1 MRVTFSVP
9 VSLSLAV
16 ILMAGDI
23 GVDTV
28 KVVVP
33 VRLAGRGAL
42 CNVAG
47 FPDWKSEG
55 GGWGASSHWQAFRA
69 PDGRHVT
76 FKGYGRMIYAM
87 CEGSVPKYHG
97 VERPATGAEVVSFSD
112 SLLWQLSEVECAD
125 TFFITGEPY
134 LGRVDPVVDVHDP
147 DKLLVPA
154 ADDESFHPWPRT
166 KLVKVL
172 YQGDETSFRY
182 NKRRALRVYD
192 KYAECLDL
200 AFFNIT
206 RVEVQYRTDWVKR
219 AGLTFVHG
227 RWQDCVT
234 EAVAPIAARLN
245 ERAGNTWL

>member
-1 MRVTFSVP
+1 MRVTFFVP
-9 VSLSLAV
+9 VSLSLVV
-16 ILMAGDI
+16 ILMASKI

-28 KVVVP
+28 KVMIPVHVP
-33 VRLAGRGAL
+33 ERGHL
-42 CNVAG
+42 INVTH
-47 FPDWKSEG
+47 FPDWKETG
-55 GGWGASSHWQAFRA
+55 GGWSQHSYWRAFDM
-69 PDGRHVT
+69 PDGRHCTV
-76 FKGYGRMIYAM
+76 KGYGRQLYAM
-87 CEGSVPKYHG
+87 MEGSVPKYHG
-97 VERPATGAEVVSFSD
+97 VERPATGEEVVRFADSF
-112 SLLWQLSEVECAD
+112 LWMLSEVECED
-125 TFFITGEPY
+125 TFRISGEPY

-147 DKLLVPA
+147 DKLLVAA
-154 ADDESFHPWPRT
+154 ADDESFHPWART

-192 KYAECLDL
+192 KYAECLDP

-219 AGLTFVHG
+219 AGLTFVHD